1 MNQFEYTTK
10 EFAAEVARRAG
21 RPCSWRTVQNWR
33 IAHDGHAARLLP
45 TRYERKGRIAI
56 YTEEQILVAVAL
68 LGAKYS
74 SDESNLFAYTKK
86 DTVPVDATIE
96 ADGSEGDSGSDDTNA
111 VEIDSPVYLESTE
124 SITPTA
130 DDESTAAATLH
141 KGINLHDYGWDDV
154 EAAIGENYTEDA
166 ELADARKKADTVP
179 ADVQSVRVAS
189 KDFLPMTTTPNF
201 AAIPQVM
208 KSLKRFLCWR
218 LIPAEPKAK
227 KVPMTPK
234 NGKLVNAA
242 VNNPDNW
249 LTFDEAISWY
259 KRGLCTGIGFALTN
273 AAPKICCVDVD
284 HCFAADGTLTAEA
297 LNVVATVQNSWTE
310 KSQSATGLH
319 IWFVDDDFNGGR
331 RKGNVEV
338 YAADRYIALTGV
350 RVVGTA
356 EDLLTVNGG
365 CRAVISKFIDA
376 GAGSLFADNSP
387 ARADDGQAPPVK
399 LTAEDLKSSSP
410 LSDDDR
416 RLIEYFHS
424 EKCRDRDLNMFNLFS
439 GNVGEYFKAQGK
451 PLDDS
456 VADAALLAKILYYV
470 GGAGTD
476 AEIGQRALK
485 IFGQS
490 ELAKRDKWTGREDY
504 RLRTLEFAFKAWVDG
519 GRKAYQ
525 SKTRNDSDAAQIE
538 QLKAELRDVMKALAD
553 FDARKKSGLEKL
565 RNVEVFDSATVFN
578 DDMLDAAAFAY
589 RDDKKTFSDFKRA
602 IVNYGNTHR
611 DEKISVNDWLVDVK
625 EHAAIIARQHKDLLT
640 RRNEIQAQI
649 DALTFAADNDALAGL
664 TFPVGYSVNP
674 KYGILKAAGED
685 MITVCRRPVVI
696 KGMTYSVDEKIYKT
710 TLSYQSKTG
719 KWKNLPAQENATV
732 SDKSKIVG
740 LANVGLPVTSSNAKL
755 LVDYLDAFKA
765 ENETTLPLTYQTS
778 RGGWYKFGG
787 SDMFVDNRRQCVFT
801 DDEDRQVSVEVDTS
815 RSQFANALTTA
826 GTIEEWKHAYMFAK
840 PSPIAR
846 LVVAAA
852 VAPPLLK
859 ILGERNFMLYIQA
872 PTRAGK
878 STALMLAAS
887 AVGSEKIVRSFD
899 ATKNGLAGV
908 AADVSDYPLM
918 IDEKQAADGKLK
930 DCLTDLVYLLVNG
943 VSRTKL
949 HRTSKVM
956 DLSNWRTIVLANG
969 ETQLLPDNATD
980 GADTRLM
987 TVAAPDKILDADTCK
1002 LIRDIIKENYGLI
1015 FPRVVDEILKYGS
1028 NTLRGIYA
1036 DIVAAFAESK
1046 PKILP
1051 EHRRYLAVL
1060 TLADALLNSALGM
1073 NSVTLADGRTLKAI
1087 DDATLNANEIFALIP
1102 TMDELSNARKA
1113 RDFVISFIAQN
1124 QNRFIG
1130 GNVVDAKIQQF
1141 YGKLRDADGYTY
1153 IMAKTLR
1160 DACKADGWDY
1170 RKLVADLVAEGFFVP
1185 RDKLKKNRH
1194 TPTPTVP
1201 KNISEIKNAEC
1212 YRIPNEIFDA
1222 VD

>member
-1 MNQFEYTTK
+1 MKDDYMTTT
-10 EFAAEVARRAG
+10 EAAEFLHV
-21 RPCSWRTVQNWR
+21 SKRTVEKWR
-33 IAHDGHAARLLP
+33 SKGWLLP
-45 TRYERKGRIAI
+45 DIIGHDRRGRKGCYYYSKERILQLASV
-56 YTEEQILVAVAL
+56 YQPKKLSPHT
-68 LGAKYS
+68 S
-74 SDESNLFAYTKK
+74 RTAYTNNE
-86 DTVPVDATIE
+86 TV
-96 ADGSEGDSGSDDTNA
+96 SDDP
-111 VEIDSPVYLESTE
+111 DP
-124 SITPTA
+124 
-130 DDESTAAATLH
+130 
-141 KGINLHDYGWDDV
+141 
-154 EAAIGENYTEDA
+154 
-166 ELADARKKADTVP
+166 VP
-179 ADVQSVRVAS
+179 ADVQPCRADNKQARIDEATKIFNLLYGKIPAGQFSYLIKFSGGTQCYSFEIGDENQRHEMARKAVELSDSGVDIWHAVNPVCVKPHYEFDEKKQKNVLKRGDDDVVSYQIAVVVDIDIRS
-189 KDFLPMTTTPNF
+189 DAHKGNPADF
-201 AAIPQVM
+201 AA
-208 KSLKRFLCWR
+208 
-218 LIPAEPKAK
+218 
-227 KVPMTPK
+227 
-234 NGKLVNAA
+234 
-242 VNNPDNW
+242 D
-249 LTFDEAISWY
+249 FDEAKSFLPFPPSILINSGYGLHAYYIWAEPLAITDDNREEIKRRNNLLLEVIRAKAAGKKVDGVGDLPRILRTPGTFNY
-259 KRGLCTGIGFALTN
+259 KLGRGNAPLCHVVEVNDIRFTPADFNERLNALT
-273 AAPKICCVDVD
+273 PQ
-284 HCFAADGTLTAEA
+284 L
-297 LNVVATVQNSWTE
+297 
-310 KSQSATGLH
+310 TGL
-319 IWFVDDDFNGGR
+319 F
-331 RKGNVEV
+331 E
-338 YAADRYIALTGV
+338 
-350 RVVGTA
+350 
-356 EDLLTVNGG
+356 
-365 CRAVISKFIDA
+365 
-376 GAGSLFADNSP
+376 P
-387 ARADDGQAPPVK
+387 ARADDGQAPVAK
-399 LTAEDLKSSSP
+399 KS
-410 LSDDDR
+410 D
-416 RLIEYFHS
+416 
-424 EKCRDRDLNMFNLFS
+424 
-439 GNVGEYFKAQGK
+439 VT
-451 PLDDS
+451 LDDS
-456 VADAALLAKILYYV
+456 PELKAFRIRHMLRYINVIDGEYEKWLDVGFALFNEDMQLSDWEQWSRTQPEFKDGECESKWAGFSYRSDGITIGSLYQWAVA
-470 GGAGTD
+470 GGYD
-476 AEIGQRALK
+476 EKEVQREWYQLHP
-485 IFGQS
+485 
-490 ELAKRDKWTGREDY
+490 ELSK
-504 RLRTLEFAFKAWVDG
+504 G

-525 SKTRNDSDAAQIE
+525 SNTSNDSDAAQIE

-664 TFPVGYSVNP
+664 TFPNGYSVNP

-826 GTIEEWKHAYMFAK
+826 GTIEEWKHAYMLAK

-887 AVGSEKIVRSFD
+887 AVGSENIVRSFD

-908 AADVSDYPLM
+908 AADVSDYSFM

-980 GADTRLM
+980 GADTRLL
-987 TVAAPDKILDADTCK
+987 TVAQPETILDADTCK
-1002 LIRDIIKENYGLI
+1002 QIRDIIKENYGLI

-1060 TLADALLNSALGM
+1060 TLADALLNSALGI

-1102 TMDELSNARKA
+1102 TAEELSGKSRAKTFIRG
-1113 RDFVISFIAQN
+1113 FIAQN

-1130 GNVVDAKIQQF
+1130 GNVDVDRMQGGF

-1153 IMAKTLR
+1153 ITAKALR
-1160 DACKADGWDY
+1160 DACKVEGFDS
-1170 RKLVADLVAEGFFVP
+1170 RKLVADLVADRFFVP
-1185 RDKLKKNRH
+1185 ADKLKKKRR
-1194 TPTPTVP
+1194 TPTPTVQ
-1201 KNISEIKNAEC
+1201 KKIGEVNTEC
-1212 YRIPNEIFDA
+1212 YRIPNSIFDN
-1222 VD
+1222 D